1 MKSWLRSRR
10 FFMQTL
16 TLTVSLLLVLC
27 IFFVAVLYTNSR
39 KSTMQAIFQTETERN
54 AELLRQTDTNL
65 QQIIATGYSYVVL
78 NVPYGELTNN
88 TYARVTLNS
97 MLSSHKSANSYISNI
112 DIEVMGTHLFPSSV
126 THERNLGEFYI
137 YEIFCPEEAAWPYSF
152 DLVSKEKLYPNRI
165 TVTLDGYFLS
175 RQIFSEQT
183 DGRSEYLLL
192 PDGTVLLS
200 NRKGAFFKNIQAVL
214 PGISLEQSSITKQ
227 ELNTYGDRYYVLSK
241 PDKYGF
247 RILSLVPQ
255 ALYASQQE
263 TIIMQ
268 TILMSAALFLV
279 AILVSL
285 FLVARFYRP
294 IKTTVDMLQT
304 YIPDD
309 LHEYENEIAYI
320 YQNISKLKRP
330 EGESLTKI
338 QKAQTAVLQYQIN
351 SHFLFNTLENIKSL
365 SISELGMENEIESS
379 IMLLN
384 TIIREGVF
392 QKNIFVPLSHELHL
406 SKCYLE
412 LMQLRFPDV
421 KITWDIDES
430 LSQCQVFKF
439 SLQPVLENCFTH
451 AFRSSNSTEK
461 QISVRVQKNA
471 TDFSIFIADN
481 GTGIK
486 EDVIRHLEQMLHA
499 PDETENAGHVG
510 IHNIHR
516 RITDTFGPDYG
527 IRFTSDS
534 GGTVIELRYPISAPE
549 ALSN

>member
-27 IFFVAVLYTNSR
+27 IFFVAVLYTNSDR
-39 KSTMQAIFQTETERN
+39 STTEAIFRAETERN

-88 TYARVTLNS
+88 TYARMTLNS

-112 DIEVMGTHLFPSSV
+112 DIEVLGAPLFPSTV
-126 THERNLGEFYI
+126 PHERSLGEFYI
-137 YEIFCPEEAAWPYSF
+137 YEIFCPEETVWPYSF
-152 DLVSKEKLYPNRI
+152 DLISKDKLYPNRI
-165 TVTLDGYFLS
+165 TLTLDGYFLS
-175 RQIFSEQT
+175 RQIFSEPS
-183 DGRSEYLLL
+183 DGRAEYLLL

-200 NRKGAFFKNIQAVL
+200 NQKAAYFQNIRECL
-214 PGISLEQSSITKQ
+214 PGIILEETDIAQQ
-227 ELNTYGDRYYVLSK
+227 ELGIYSDCYYVLSV

-247 RILSLVPQ
+247 RILSLIPQ
-255 ALYASQQE
+255 ALYESQHE

-294 IKTTVDMLQT
+294 IKKTVDMLQT

-320 YQNISKLKRP
+320 HQNITRLNRP
-330 EGESLTKI
+330 EGESLTQI

-351 SHFLFNTLENIKSL
+351 SHFLFNTLENIKAL

-406 SKCYLE
+406 SKCYME
-412 LMQLRFPDV
+412 LMLLRFPDV
-421 KITWDIDES
+421 EITWDVDER

-439 SLQPVLENCFTH
+439 SLQPVLENCFAH
-451 AFRSSNSTEK
+451 AFRGSNNAAK
-461 QISVRVQKNA
+461 QITVRVQKN
-471 TDFSIFIADN
+471 TQDFSIFVIDN

-486 EDVIRHLEQMLHA
+486 AEVARHIEQMLLA

-510 IHNIHR
+510 IHNIHK
-516 RITDTFGPDYG
+516 RITDTFGSNYG
-527 IRFTSDS
+527 IRFTSNS
-534 GGTVIELRYPISAPE
+534 SGTVMELRYPIS
-549 ALSN
+549 S